1 MSANL
6 RDFTLIDHQN
16 NLSSLGTDHVNK
28 TKNEAFHDDKKV
40 HQSVGQNLCSLVKTQ
55 LFTKPR
61 LAFRKR
67 ERRCLQFEAV

>member
-40 HQSVGQNLCSLVKTQ
+40 HQSVGQKSVDRARSLDGSALTIFM
-55 LFTKPR
+55 LF
-61 LAFRKR
+61 FN
-67 ERRCLQFEAV
+67 